1 MNFIDSMSGPD
12 FLIFYFFTSVITLI
26 LFATVSRKKVVSLLL
41 PGLILN
47 GLGIYRIEVSLSHGH
62 TNIGFLV
69 LMMIGLNFFLF
80 LRLLLGPFSSGSSGR
95 SGRLASDSGDLA
107 TGTFFFGSWGGDSSS
122 DSSGSSG
129 SSDSGS
135 SCSSGSSCGGGG
147 CGGGGCSS

>member
-1 MNFIDSMSGPD
+1 MNFIDSMSGPG

-26 LFATVSRKKVVSLLL
+26 LFATVSRKKFVSLML

-47 GLGIYRIEVSLSHGH
+47 GLGLYRLDVSLTHGH

-69 LMMIGLNFFLF
+69 LMMIGLNLFLF
-80 LRLLLGPFSSGSSGR
+80 FRLLMGLFSSGR
-95 SGRLASDSGDLA
+95 SGRSRGLASDTGDVA
-107 TGTFFFGSWGGDSSS
+107 TGAFFFGSWGGDSSS
-122 DSSGSSG
+122 DNAGSGG